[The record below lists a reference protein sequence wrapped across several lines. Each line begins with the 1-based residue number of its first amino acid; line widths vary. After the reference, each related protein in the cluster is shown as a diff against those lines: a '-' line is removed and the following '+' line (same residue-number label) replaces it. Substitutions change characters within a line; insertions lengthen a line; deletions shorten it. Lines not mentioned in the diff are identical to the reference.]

1 MYTRAA
7 LTSCARRPSASVT
20 GTTTVTTSLTTV
32 FEDGACN
39 ALANG
44 VLVEVKGPRTGNT
57 ISATVVEQK

>member
-1 MYTRAA
+1 LIRSGVT
-7 LTSCARRPSASVT
+7 LTFSI

-32 FEDGACN
+32 FEDGACH